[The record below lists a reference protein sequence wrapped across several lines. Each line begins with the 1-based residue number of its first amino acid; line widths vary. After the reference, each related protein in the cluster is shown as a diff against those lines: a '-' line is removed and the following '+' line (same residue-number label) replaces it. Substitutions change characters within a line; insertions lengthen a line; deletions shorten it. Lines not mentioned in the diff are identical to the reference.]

1 MAQLN
6 FLNLL
11 VAATLAVIALSYSS
25 VPVAALSPDSHGQIF
40 ARRGVHHGMRREPA
54 SKKKRSNSKRCK
66 VRESSSAVS
75 SSTVFSYTPTST
87 SSATPYVAPTSSSSS
102 SSYVASSTSSAST
115 PSSSGVWTG
124 PKGGLAWP
132 NGDTGKLANWKTNH
146 MTYLYTWGSDPL
158 PEASNVGF
166 QVLPQLWG
174 DKDTATFSK
183 NIGSYTT
190 PTYVLAFNEPNEA
203 GQSNMT
209 PDHAVQLWWQYI
221 EPQKANGHKLVAPAV
236 SSSPAGFTWTQEFF
250 SKCVGCTIDA
260 IATHYYD
267 VSASDFIA
275 YQNKFH
281 DTFGLPI
288 LVTEYA
294 CQNFNNGPQCTS
306 DEIWSFM
313 TTTTAWMD
321 STDWIIS
328 YMWFGAMLDMYNVN
342 YQCQLMGSDGTPN
355 SLGYKFI
362 NGY

>member
-1 MAQLN
+1 MAPLN

-11 VAATLAVIALSYSS
+11 AAATLAVIALSYSPA
-25 VPVAALSPDSHGQIF
+25 PVVALSPDSHGQIF

-54 SKKKRSNSKRCK
+54 SHKKRSNSKRCK
-66 VRESSSAVS
+66 VRESSSLVS
-75 SSTVFSYTPTST
+75 SSTVSSYTPVST
-87 SSATPYVAPTSSSSS
+87 SSTTPYVAPATSSTSSSSVAATTPAS
-102 SSYVASSTSSAST
+102 SSSN
-115 PSSSGVWTG
+115 SGVWTG

-132 NGDTGKLANWKTNH
+132 NGDTGKLTNWKTNH
-146 MTYLYTWGSDPL
+146 MSYLYTWGSDPL
-158 PEASNVGF
+158 PAASNAGF

-174 DKDTATFSK
+174 DKDTATFAQ

-190 PTYVLAFNEPNEA
+190 PTYVLAFNEPNES

-236 SSSPAGFTWTQEFF
+236 SSSPVGFTWTQEFF
-250 SKCVGCTIDA
+250 AKCVGCTIDA

-281 DTFGLPI
+281 DTFQLPI

-294 CQNFNNGPQCTS
+294 CQNFNNGPQCSS
-306 DEIWSFM
+306 DQIWSFM
-313 TTTTAWMD
+313 TDTTAWMD

-342 YQCQLMGSDGTPN
+342 YECQLMGSDGLPN
-355 SLGYKFI
+355 TLGYRFI
-362 NGY
+362 NGH